1 MGYKYIFCDKE
12 PTGTGKLCIQH
23 WNSLLRTDILLKVH
37 VIMKILKPI
46 YQANLYCRRKFLVS
60 RPLVFTFWNKLY
72 LDMISKC
79 WQKNIGTVFTE
90 LLFQKSLFHQC
101 NFQLECHLLAIDVT
115 KMQILIYHVITNLFL
130 FLKLRGYSHDCSCGR
145 RRNTCKHA
153 LSNYDISV
161 IGS

>member
-1 MGYKYIFCDKE
+1 MTKNQQEQESYAYSIETPFWELIYSSKFM
-12 PTGTGKLCIQH
+12 LL
-23 WNSLLRTDILLKVH
+23 WRSLSL
-37 VIMKILKPI
+37 

-79 WQKNIGTVFTE
+79 WQKKYWDRIYRASFSKVAF
-90 LLFQKSLFHQC
+90 SQC